1 MTTAQK
7 SKSTAAKSTAAAKA
21 DEVKGDEAQTAAPTT
36 GGLGFALK
44 VERAAV
50 TEIKRAAPK
59 RVKEDNP
66 TEEAV
71 KHSRENGEVLAFSGL
86 PDEEAL
92 KKVTGLLRRA
102 ASDAGHG
109 IQLQSVQAGD
119 GTWTINFK
127 SVDKKRERQYTSE
140 QIRAWARENGYPQYS
155 DAKLKITNDVREAF
169 KDANGFVKKSKKTS
183 AK

>member
-7 SKSTAAKSTAAAKA
+7 SKSTAAKSTAAKTDEDKA
-21 DEVKGDEAQTAAPTT
+21 SETQTAAPTT

-86 PDEEAL
+86 PDEDAL

-109 IQLQSVQAGD
+109 IQLQSVQASD

-155 DAKLKITNDVREAF
+155 DSKLKITNDVREAF
-169 KDANGFVKKSKKTS
+169 KSANGFVKKSKKTS